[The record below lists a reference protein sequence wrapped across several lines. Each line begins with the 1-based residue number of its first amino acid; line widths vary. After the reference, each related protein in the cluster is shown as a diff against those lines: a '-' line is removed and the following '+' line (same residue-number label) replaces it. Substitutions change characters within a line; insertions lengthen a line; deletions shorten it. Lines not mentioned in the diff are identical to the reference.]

1 MRRTRTPLKSW
12 CTRAVAAAC
21 LLLALQV
28 VGPAHA
34 DPAAPPTARSPAT
47 LPLPPPGTTR
57 LITIGP
63 EMVLQQDSHGRIKMA
78 DEPPPR
84 RSRGRNAAV
93 VLLGAVSAGAILWI
107 ARDDLTIDVG
117 GTASA
122 R

>member
-1 MRRTRTPLKSW
+1 MRTTHAHATSW
-12 CTRAVAAAC
+12 WRRAVAAAG
-21 LLLALQV
+21 LLLTLQ
-28 VGPAHA
+28 
-34 DPAAPPTARSPAT
+34 AAPPARADATAARDPTT
-47 LPLPPPGTTR
+47 LPPPPPGTIR
-57 LITIGP
+57 LIPIGP
-63 EMVLQQDSHGRIKMA
+63 EMVLQQDSQGRIKMA
-78 DEPPPR
+78 DEPPPK